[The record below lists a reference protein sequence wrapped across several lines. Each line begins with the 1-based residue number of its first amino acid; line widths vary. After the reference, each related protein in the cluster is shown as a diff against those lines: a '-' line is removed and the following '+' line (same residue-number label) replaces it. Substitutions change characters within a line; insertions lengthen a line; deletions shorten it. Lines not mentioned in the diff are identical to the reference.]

1 MINRDWKQRREPS
14 GVTIHQLP
22 VTSYQ
27 LPMKIL
33 TSAERRALKARAH
46 HLQPV
51 VLIGDAGL
59 TPTVLREIDINLKS
73 HELIKIRIFGDD
85 RDARAAMIEA
95 ICTPLNALAVQ
106 HIGKILVIF
115 RPRPADEPASKS
127 RQLREAKSATK
138 KTLGR
143 PPRPGPR
150 KAKPGPRRT
159 KRSFQG
165 A

>member
-1 MINRDWKQRREPS
+1 M
-14 GVTIHQLP
+14 
-22 VTSYQ
+22 
-27 LPMKIL
+27 L
-33 TSAERRALKARAH
+33 TLNPAQRRALKARAH

-51 VLIGDAGL
+51 VIVGDAGL
-59 TPTVLREIDINLKS
+59 TPTVLREIDISLKS
-73 HELIKIRIFGDD
+73 HELIKIRVSGDD
-85 RDARAAMIEA
+85 RDARAAMIDA
-95 ICTPLNALAVQ
+95 ICTPLEAAPVQ

-138 KTLGR
+138 KNLGR

-165 A
+165 D

>member
-1 MINRDWKQRREPS
+1 MLN
-14 GVTIHQLP
+14 
-22 VTSYQ
+22 
-27 LPMKIL
+27 L
-33 TSAERRALKARAH
+33 TPAQRRALKADAH

-51 VLIGDAGL
+51 VMVGDAGL
-59 TPTVLREIDINLKS
+59 TPTVLREIDISLKS
-73 HELIKIRIFGDD
+73 HELIKIRVLGND
-85 RDARAAMIEA
+85 RTLRAGLIDA
-95 ICTPLNALAVQ
+95 ICTPLEAAAVQ

-127 RQLREAKSATK
+127 RQILDAKSATK
-138 KTLGR
+138 KNLGR

-150 KAKPGPRRT
+150 TAKPGPRRT

>member
-1 MINRDWKQRREPS
+1 M
-14 GVTIHQLP
+14 
-22 VTSYQ
+22 
-27 LPMKIL
+27 L
-33 TSAERRALKARAH
+33 TLNPAQRRALKAKAH

-51 VLIGDAGL
+51 VLVGDAGL
-59 TPTVLREIDINLKS
+59 TPTVLHEIDSSLKS
-73 HELIKIRIFGDD
+73 HELIKIRVFGDD
-85 RDARAAMIEA
+85 RAARAAMVEA
-95 ICTPLNALAVQ
+95 ICTPLHAVAVQ

-138 KTLGR
+138 KSLGR

-150 KAKPGPRRT
+150 SAKPGPRRT